1 MLKKL
6 LNATSTLTRT
16 LIASVVVALAF
27 VSCND
32 DKDFSRANRL
42 TIKLDTVELNTA
54 TPVICP
60 VTGVDTVLYVSSNVD
75 YTMTFRTSDDDTEWL
90 TITDGGYDAEADAK
104 KYIIHCKP
112 STDGTFLK
120 RTGTLSIVY
129 PDDYLGEFIQFV
141 QGFSTR
147 LGEKFNF
154 LNTGSDIPFNT
165 LGEKLLSDWTTA
177 QKEVGWTSPT
187 IGDNTSSY
195 LYSKKG
201 YVKLGDGEH
210 AAQLLTPDL
219 AKMVA
224 DSVVV
229 FSFQAVAYTD
239 EQGNKD
245 NNTLTVSIEEGGMF
259 ADGSKSKTLALPYYN
274 PTDANVATNMW
285 NNSTFNLA
293 IVTTATN
300 VFTDKTAMRFSV
312 GEGKNRVFIDN
323 VYIYIIDESSL
334 YILDYLKNK

>member
-112 STDGTFLK
+112 S
-120 RTGTLSIVY
+120 
-129 PDDYLGEFIQFV
+129 
-141 QGFSTR
+141 
-147 LGEKFNF
+147 
-154 LNTGSDIPFNT
+154 
-165 LGEKLLSDWTTA
+165 
-177 QKEVGWTSPT
+177 
-187 IGDNTSSY
+187 
-195 LYSKKG
+195 
-201 YVKLGDGEH
+201 
-210 AAQLLTPDL
+210 
-219 AKMVA
+219 
-224 DSVVV
+224 
-229 FSFQAVAYTD
+229 
-239 EQGNKD
+239 
-245 NNTLTVSIEEGGMF
+245 
-259 ADGSKSKTLALPYYN
+259 
-274 PTDANVATNMW
+274 
-285 NNSTFNLA
+285 
-293 IVTTATN
+293 
-300 VFTDKTAMRFSV
+300 
-312 GEGKNRVFIDN
+312 
-323 VYIYIIDESSL
+323 
-334 YILDYLKNK
+334 